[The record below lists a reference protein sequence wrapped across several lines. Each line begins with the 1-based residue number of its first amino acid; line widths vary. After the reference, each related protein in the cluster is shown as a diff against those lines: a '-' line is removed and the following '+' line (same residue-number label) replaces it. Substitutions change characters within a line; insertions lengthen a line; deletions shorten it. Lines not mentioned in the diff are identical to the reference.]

1 MADQLLIKFFL
12 CLSFQIYLLESF
24 KKKTSRPNSFSVLV
38 TCQKFLIPFG
48 TLSPFSLA
56 SYSYFFST
64 FFCFRFFFRL
74 PKSSSLAQRYP
85 ISFFDLFELWYSP
98 SALPSFLVLFVH
110 DLTRNFPT
118 CTHASF
124 YANGFATWSSSYS
137 PF

>member
-24 KKKTSRPNSFSVLV
+24 KKKTSRPKSFSVLV
-38 TCQKFLIPFG
+38 TCHKFLIPFG

-56 SYSYFFST
+56 SYSYFFQLFSVLD
-64 FFCFRFFFRL
+64 FFRL

-85 ISFFDLFELWYSP
+85 ISFFDLFELWYFP